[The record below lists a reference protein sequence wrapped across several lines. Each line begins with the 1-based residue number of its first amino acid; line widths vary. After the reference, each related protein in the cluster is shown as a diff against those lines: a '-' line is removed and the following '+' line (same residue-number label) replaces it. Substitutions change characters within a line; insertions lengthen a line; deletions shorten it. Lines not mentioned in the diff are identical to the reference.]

1 MTDAHPIRV
10 LFVEDEEDVL
20 LGSSQALELAGFI
33 VDGFRSVEQARGRIA
48 PGVPAVVVCDVKL
61 PGISGVEWL
70 GEIRAA
76 DSEIPVIFV
85 TGHGDISMAVQAM
98 REGAYDFIEK
108 PCSSER
114 LVAVVK
120 RAAEQRKLTLEVL
133 MLREQLEGW
142 RGIQASLL
150 GRSAQMERVRRT
162 VRLLADTPA
171 DVVIYGETGTGKDLV
186 ARCLHDHSARRHG
199 NFVPLNCG
207 GLPETLVESEL
218 FGHEVGAFTGATR
231 RRIGKFEHA
240 NGGTLFLDEIESM
253 AVSVQV
259 KFLRALQ
266 ERSIERIGSNQPIAV
281 DCRVVAA
288 SKDDLKPLTEQ
299 KKFRADLYYRLAVAF
314 IELPPLRER
323 REDIPLLFE
332 HFVLQA
338 ATRYGRPAPM
348 LGGAQFSQLMAHS
361 WPGNVRELRNVA
373 DRFVLGLLAEDFG
386 LPVGARDAA
395 ASLPEQIERF
405 ERAIISDELRRHH
418 GEVPATAKALSLPK
432 QTLYDK
438 LRRLHIASDQFRSEE

>member
-76 DSEIPVIFV
+76 DREIPVIFV

-120 RAAEQRKLTLEVL
+120 RAAEQRKLALEVL
-133 MLREQLEGW
+133 MLRKQLEGW

-150 GRSAQMERVRRT
+150 GRSALMERVRRT

-299 KKFRADLYYRLAVAF
+299 KKFRADLYYRLAC
-314 IELPPLRER
+314 
-323 REDIPLLFE
+323 
-332 HFVLQA
+332 
-338 ATRYGRPAPM
+338 
-348 LGGAQFSQLMAHS
+348 
-361 WPGNVRELRNVA
+361 
-373 DRFVLGLLAEDFG
+373 
-386 LPVGARDAA
+386 
-395 ASLPEQIERF
+395 
-405 ERAIISDELRRHH
+405 
-418 GEVPATAKALSLPK
+418 
-432 QTLYDK
+432 
-438 LRRLHIASDQFRSEE
+438 RLHRTAAVARAARGHPAAVRALRTAGRDPLWPAGADAGRRAVQSS